1 MEQVSIISAL
11 QMSREEYKEVEQF
24 GSDHSVNQ
32 WQNQEQDWE
41 VPGSARLCW
50 NHSAALLP
58 M

>member
-32 WQNQEQDWE
+32 WQNQEQD
-41 VPGSARLCW
+41 
-50 NHSAALLP
+50 
-58 M
+58 